1 MLKMAREG
9 FFDIL
14 LVLLCQIIPIPTQE
28 EKNVTKPVV
37 FAGSAALEPAY
48 GG

>member
-14 LVLLCQIIPIPTQE
+14 LVLLCQITPIPAQE
-28 EKNVTKPVV
+28 EKNAAKPAVYWV
-37 FAGSAALEPAY
+37 L
-48 GG
+48 